1 MVEVRWPVV
10 VRRVEL
16 PGVVAPGVV
25 DMVPAGVLVG
35 NGLPYNVPPAG
46 LTVLSVPEVVPM
58 GTVAPP
64 GATPPEGST
73 PVVEPVTPGCPGT
86 TAPVP
91 MGAVTPPGV
100 VDMGVAPGT
109 ATWAAAEKL

>member
-1 MVEVRWPVV
+1 M
-10 VRRVEL
+10 VRRVVL
-16 PGVVAPGVV
+16 PGVVAPEVV

-35 NGLPYNVPPAG
+35 SGLLYSVPPVGLAG
-46 LTVLSVPEVVPM
+46 AVPR
-58 GTVAPP
+58 GTAAPL

-73 PVVEPVTPGCPGT
+73 PVVAPGT

-100 VDMGVAPGT
+100 VDMGVVPGT
-109 ATWAAAEKL
+109 AAWAAAEKL